1 MVEQSAVTW
10 INQHPAGSVDK
21 IGIAVVGSHG
31 LPNEGVKITEYIHNF
46 CFSPLNQG
54 MDLARYGNLAILN
67 YACILF
73 FMSIRIKK
81 ADVKHKE
88 HQFVHLM
95 IISIDV
101 RQKFSDFMDMSSL

>member
-54 MDLARYGNLAILN
+54 IDLTRYGSLAIFKL
-67 YACILF
+67 CL
-73 FMSIRIKK
+73 
-81 ADVKHKE
+81 H
-88 HQFVHLM
+88 
-95 IISIDV
+95 II
-101 RQKFSDFMDMSSL
+101 FYEY